1 MVIKGKRILLFL
13 MLTTLVF
20 ATLSQC
26 NNGREQTYRKHFD
39 DVSDLVNLNNDDLTQ
54 IVKDIHNNTVS
65 EEEAEKELTA
75 CGVDA
80 KVELQENGN
89 IEFVCVGEG
98 FASNSRYYG
107 FFYSIDNDIRRIS
120 WYNDDYKSFSEFEQ
134 GFYTDDGTDN
144 YIYIEQIRQH
154 WYYYCAGF

>member
-75 CGVDA
+75 YGVDA

-107 FFYSIDNDIRRIS
+107 FFYSIDNI
-120 WYNDDYKSFSEFEQ
+120 N
-134 GFYTDDGTDN
+134 
-144 YIYIEQIRQH
+144 IYCT
-154 WYYYCAGF
+154 YY